1 MKRMLLPLLLA
12 ALFLLPAFA
21 LAGSVNDPDAIP
33 DEILLD
39 ALQRGDAI
47 YGQAN
52 VAGWRMLVCKNP
64 KGINVLSGYRKN
76 NDGGYTL
83 KIQTALAIPQG
94 EHIGVYEADSAS
106 YGTDQPVITLLLTD
120 ERGNMLTT
128 VSYCLA
134 ENSRWLLCEYID
146 VPGSA
151 EITIGDGVL
160 TFGQSGTA
168 YGTVQRDLRYVD
180 LSALPKTLEDAR
192 SKLTAPPE
200 LPRESRLTPIPIPFS
215 GGESYPVYSAPD
227 KASLRGAN
235 GKAQVSTND
244 WIQVFGQ
251 ENGFILI
258 QYAIDK
264 DHMRFGYINAEALPK
279 NHAALPLL
287 DFSAQAATLLCDTD
301 VTDDPLASRR
311 VLVSLPA
318 GAQVRYL
325 CDFEDWAYI
334 ESSSGDRLRGFV
346 SRNALNL
353 NRVFSLADYSQA
365 QADGCLEV
373 FPDGTCLMTL
383 IMPGYRIPG
392 FSLRSPDGTE
402 LARCLT
408 DYDEPNIFYS
418 EFFITPDV
426 TNIGFYPLDTDGKA
440 ADEALFRVEW

>member
-1 MKRMLLPLLLA
+1 MKRLLLSLLLS

-21 LAGSVNDPDAIP
+21 LAGSVGDPDAIP

-39 ALQRGDAI
+39 AAQRGDAI
-47 YGQAN
+47 YAQAN
-52 VAGWRMLVCKNP
+52 IAGWRMLVCKNP
-64 KGINVLSGYRKN
+64 KGVNALFGYKEN
-76 NDGGYTL
+76 QDGSYTL
-83 KIQTALAIPQG
+83 KIQTALAVPQG
-94 EHIGVYEADSAS
+94 EHIDLYEADAAS

-120 ERGNMLTT
+120 KVGNMLRT

-134 ENSRWLLCEYID
+134 ENSRWLLCEYVD
-146 VPGSA
+146 A
-151 EITIGDGVL
+151 TANTEILVGDGSL
-160 TFGQSGTA
+160 TYGHSGMA

-227 KASLRGAN
+227 RTSLRGAN

-264 DHMRFGYINAEALPK
+264 DHMRFGYINAESLPK
-279 NHAALPLL
+279 NHATLPLL

-334 ESSSGDRLRGFV
+334 ESSSGDWLRGFV
-346 SRNALNL
+346 PKDLLNM
-353 NRVFSLADYSQA
+353 NRVFSLADHSER
-365 QADGCLEV
+365 QADGVLEV

-383 IMPGYRIPG
+383 ILPDERIPG
-392 FSLRSPDGTE
+392 FSLRASDGTE
-402 LARCLT
+402 LARCFQ
-408 DYDEPNIFYS
+408 DYDVPNVYYS

-426 TNIGFYPLDTDGKA
+426 TNIGFYPLDADGKA